1 MNSSKEKGN
10 LVYIP
15 SATYLSKMK
24 EDGTAPKK
32 IVCLKDPKY
41 LLVHEESQS
50 DLAVIM
56 DGEIWHVDKRNVY
69 EVNK

>member
-32 IVCLKDPKY
+32 IVCLKELVMQDLRKVMSTMS
-41 LLVHEESQS
+41 LLLEKHLII
-50 DLAVIM
+50 DRL
-56 DGEIWHVDKRNVY
+56 NVRS
-69 EVNK
+69 